1 LQAQQAILAI
11 ASIIGWGY
19 MLFFVMAF
27 RLTGP
32 FVVMIY
38 AMLFNDVLRFFII
51 YVVFLAGFSQ
61 AFFVL
66 FDNNGKI
73 KIKSKFFFYFLLFY
87 LGFSGFLVSV
97 KQSFLGMLGDFDLD
111 AYTETQYQYINVS
124 LLIFYIIVVT
134 ILLLNL
140 LIAMMGDTYGNIIE
154 GATQIW

>member
-1 LQAQQAILAI
+1 MNILRIFDFEAQTAVLAI

-38 AMLFNDVLRFFII
+38 EMLFNDVLRFFII
-51 YVVFLAGFSQ
+51 YGVFLAGFSQ
-61 AFFVL
+61 AFFIL
-66 FDNNGKI
+66 FDNNGKHKKKNEI
-73 KIKSKFFFYFLLFY
+73 FDLFLIIF

-111 AYTETQYQYINVS
+111 AYTETSISIYKCYI
-124 LLIFYIIVVT
+124 
-134 ILLLNL
+134 
-140 LIAMMGDTYGNIIE
+140 TYFLYYCCNNPF
-154 GATQIW
+154 T